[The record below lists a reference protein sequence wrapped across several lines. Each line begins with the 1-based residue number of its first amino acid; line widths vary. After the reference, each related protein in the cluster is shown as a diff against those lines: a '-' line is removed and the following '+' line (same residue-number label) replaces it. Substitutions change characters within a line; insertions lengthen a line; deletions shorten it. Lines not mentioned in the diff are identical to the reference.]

1 MSTTVDDTTRRRT
14 GRATSSAG
22 AARPP
27 GSAPT
32 APGPNHKARKPTDR
46 PNILGGLAGWAWLA
60 VIILPIYFIVITAF
74 RSRQDLAQSNPLVP
88 SSEPTLQN
96 FVKVLENDF
105 LHFFANSVIVTLA
118 VVAAVLAVSLMAS
131 YYIVRS
137 TTFGGRR
144 LFSLILLGIAI
155 PVQATI
161 IPVYYLIRELGL
173 YDTLWALIL
182 PQIAFAI
189 PLSVLI
195 IVNFV
200 RDIPAELFESMRVDG
215 AGEWKILLNLV
226 LPMAV
231 PAMMTVGI
239 YQALQVWNGFL
250 FPLILTQSREVRVL
264 PLSLWEYQGQ
274 FAVDVPATLAAVVLS
289 ALPLLAAYVV
299 GRRYIVAGLTA
310 GFSK

>member
-1 MSTTVDDTTRRRT
+1 MSTTVDDTSRQGS
-14 GRATSSAG
+14 GRATSGAG
-22 AARPP
+22 SGRPAAA
-27 GSAPT
+27 APK
-32 APGPNHKARKPTDR
+32 AQGPNHKARKPTDR

-74 RSRQDLAQSNPLVP
+74 RSRQDLANSNPLVP

-105 LHFFANSVIVTLA
+105 MHFFFNSVIVTVA

-226 LPMAV
+226 LPMAI

-289 ALPLLAAYVV
+289 ALPLLAAYII

>member
-1 MSTTVDDTTRRRT
+1 MSIETDNALRPALDEKLATGSSSSSRQRRHRP
-14 GRATSSAG
+14 GRRPRESPNVAAG
-22 AARPP
+22 A
-27 GSAPT
+27 
-32 APGPNHKARKPTDR
+32 
-46 PNILGGLAGWAWLA
+46 LGWIWLGI
-60 VIILPIYFIVITAF
+60 IILPIYFIVITAF
-74 RSRQDLAQSNPLVP
+74 RDRADLAASNPLIP
-88 SSEPTLQN
+88 TSSPTLAN
-96 FVKVLENDF
+96 FVRVIENDF
-105 LHFFANSVIVTLA
+105 LHFFANSVIVTLTTVA
-118 VVAAVLAVSLMAS
+118 VVLAVSLMAS

-137 TTFGGRR
+137 ISAGGQR
-144 LFSLILLGIAI
+144 LFSVILLGIAI

-161 IPVYYLIRELGL
+161 IPVYYLILQLGL

-182 PQIAFAI
+182 PQIAFSI

-226 LPMAV
+226 VPMSI
-231 PAMMTVGI
+231 PALMTVGI

-250 FPLILTQSREVRVL
+250 FPLILTQSRDVRVL

-289 ALPLLAAYVV
+289 ALPLLVAYVL

-310 GFSK
+310 GFGK